1 MTSSAST
8 KRGRRR
14 RRAKQRSQRSVDQ
27 LNKALGEFLTE
38 MGRVEFTML
47 LYVDLINEAPIE
59 HLFDEYSQKTFG
71 PKVDW
76 FKTWVEFG
84 GVPSN
89 KRAIVDRVYDNLKA
103 LRSKRNFI
111 VHGET
116 WQGAFDGQHRQAYRV
131 GVVKQNLEY
140 LDEFDRGQHGDN
152 VFSLSEVK
160 EVTKLC
166 RDIVIDL
173 NFLRGQGLPD

>member
-1 MTSSAST
+1 MTSTAST

-14 RRAKQRSQRSVDQ
+14 CRAKQRSQRSVDE

-84 GVPSN
+84 GVPSD
-89 KRAIVDRVYDNLKA
+89 KRAIVDRVNKNLKA

-116 WQGAFDGQHRQAYRV
+116 WQGAFSGQPSQAYRV

-152 VFSLSEVK
+152 VFSLSEVR

-166 RDIVIDL
+166 RDIIVDL
-173 NFLRGQGLPD
+173 NFLRGRELPD